1 MVLSKTIPAMR
12 TRLLHLTAVAALW
25 AASGADAQP
34 RSIHADCGSVAFGGS
49 GIGNT
54 VKIRKVFC
62 GIPPEQ
68 FEALVQERT
77 KDKTRGGKR
86 VREAKTTLP
95 PPVLPLLQFFRASY
109 WNSSLKQALRAKT
122 THSQSIRKGRS

>member
-12 TRLLHLTAVAALW
+12 PRLLHLTVVAVLW

-77 KDKTRGGKR
+77 KDKTRDLEDLSATQRDLIKH
-86 VREAKTTLP
+86 
-95 PPVLPLLQFFRASY
+95 
-109 WNSSLKQALRAKT
+109 LKADQNAIRAKFVRRWT
-122 THSQSIRKGRS
+122 SLARQTFRLRGLR